1 MGDEE
6 KILFA
11 NEAFYAAFATAD
23 MHAMDALWARDHPVS
38 VVHPGAMVTLGRAEV
53 MDSWASILG
62 DAKSFD
68 IAFRAPIARL
78 QGAAALVL
86 CYERVGAH
94 SLIATNVF
102 VREEESWLM
111 VHHQSGPSPLLPDSD
126 DGLDKPVH

>member
-1 MGDEE
+1 MQPSRQRICMQWMLYGHG
-6 KILFA
+6 I
-11 NEAFYAAFATAD
+11 T
-23 MHAMDALWARDHPVS
+23 
-38 VVHPGAMVTLGRAEV
+38 
-53 MDSWASILG
+53 
-62 DAKSFD
+62 
-68 IAFRAPIARL
+68 RL

-126 DGLDKPVH
+126 DGPDQPVH